1 MTGQKNVIQILNKLE
16 HCISY
21 DLICEI
27 ETSQAQVSLM
37 EEENKSILPILPTA
51 NDDII
56 ITYVW
61 VDNFDKIIE
70 SMTGGGAVNSTHMI
84 AFQEKSNSSLL
95 NKNKVTFERN
105 RHRKLPPQQ
114 HNANNLH
121 VNTKQNPPSI

>member
-27 ETSQAQVSLM
+27 ETSQAQVSLI

-56 ITYVW
+56 ITYV
-61 VDNFDKIIE
+61 
-70 SMTGGGAVNSTHMI
+70 
-84 AFQEKSNSSLL
+84 
-95 NKNKVTFERN
+95 
-105 RHRKLPPQQ
+105 
-114 HNANNLH
+114 
-121 VNTKQNPPSI
+121 